1 MLDLQCFN
9 RALKA
14 KWIQR
19 YLDPHNR
26 GKWKLFVEFSLIGH
40 DINLLLQGNLNSDDV
55 ASLGIE
61 DPFTKELIETWSL
74 LNLKKKKLSNF
85 GITPI
90 WYNSLIRID
99 NKPIH
104 YRNWSTVGIY
114 FVNDLLEEDSQ
125 FLTFDTFKEKF
136 AIKGFICV
144 YYLCLRARKLRYCI
158 QHEFFQSLTCF
169 KIAVSLCVWCL
180 TVSFRGHVEGEG
192 AST

>member
-1 MLDLQCFN
+1 MLDLQSFN

-26 GKWKLFVEFSLIGH
+26 GKWKLFLEFSLTGH

-61 DPFTKELIETWSL
+61 GPFTKELIETWSL
-74 LNLKKKKLSNF
+74 LNFKKQLSRF
-85 GITPI
+85 GETPV
-90 WYNSLIRID
+90 WYSSLIRID

-104 YRNWSTVGIY
+104 YRNSSSAGTY

-125 FLTFDTFKEKF
+125 FLTFNLILSRKS
-136 AIKGFICV
+136 
-144 YYLCLRARKLRYCI
+144 LR
-158 QHEFFQSLTCF
+158 
-169 KIAVSLCVWCL
+169 
-180 TVSFRGHVEGEG
+180 
-192 AST
+192 

>member
-1 MLDLQCFN
+1 MANKIRSKEQKKNNDYAGGGLKMLDLQCFN

-74 LNLKKKKLSNF
+74 LNFKKQLSNF

-90 WYNSLIRID
+90 LYNSLIRID

-104 YRNWSTVGIY
+104 YRNWSTAGIY

-125 FLTFDTFKEKF
+125 FLTFDTFKKKF
-136 AIKGFICV
+136 AIKAHFLQYHGVIC
-144 YYLCLRARKLRYCI
+144 AISNIKRKNHCP
-158 QHEFFQSLTCF
+158 
-169 KIAVSLCVWCL
+169 
-180 TVSFRGHVEGEG
+180 
-192 AST
+192 